1 MIINELDRAKQYLP
15 LVEQQAKGQAPG
27 ASQGEKFSDTLK
39 ELIDDTNTLQVQSAD
54 LTERMIKGEPVD
66 IHDVM
71 IASEKAKT
79 SFQLLMEI
87 RNRFLDMYREI
98 SRMQT

>member
-1 MIINELDRAKQYLP
+1 MIINELDRAKPYLP
-15 LVEQQAKGQAPG
+15 LIQQQAKNQAPDEV
-27 ASQGEKFSDTLK
+27 QGEKFSDTLK
-39 ELIDDTNTLQVQSAD
+39 DLISDTNSLQKESGE
-54 LTERMIKGEPVD
+54 LTERMIKGESVD

>member
-1 MIINELDRAKQYLP
+1 MIINEIDRSKPYLP
-15 LVEQQAKGQAPG
+15 LIQQQAKGQSPEVV
-27 ASQGEKFSDTLK
+27 QGEKFSDTLK
-39 ELIDDTNTLQVQSAD
+39 ELIDDTNTLQIQSAD
-54 LTERMIKGEPVD
+54 LTERTIKGEPVD
-66 IHDVM
+66 LHDVM
-71 IASEKAKT
+71 IAYEKAKT

>member
-1 MIINELDRAKQYLP
+1 MITNEIERGKPYLP
-15 LVEQQAKGQAPG
+15 LIQQQAKLQAPEEV
-27 ASQGEKFSDTLK
+27 QGEKFSDTLK
-39 ELIDDTNTLQVQSAD
+39 ELISDTNSLQIQSAD
-54 LTERMIKGEPVD
+54 LTGRMIKGEPVD

-71 IASEKAKT
+71 IATEKAKT

>member
-1 MIINELDRAKQYLP
+1 MITNEIERAKPYLP
-15 LVEQQAKGQAPG
+15 LLQQQAKSQQ
-27 ASQGEKFSDTLK
+27 SEEVQGESFSNTLK
-39 ELIDDTNTLQVQSAD
+39 EFISDTNTLQIQSAD

-66 IHDVM
+66 LHDVM